1 MTRRT
6 GIKVEFLTDGRAVTL
21 DRYGEVPSNFVF
33 DGASVP
39 RFFWRLLGH
48 PFDKHHLR
56 GSLRHDWHYQEGR
69 HPARAGRR
77 GILSRSCA
85 RRDASHVCVA

>member
-48 PFDKHHLR
+48 PFDKRHLR
-56 GSLRHDWHYQEGR
+56 GSLRHDWHYREADIPRKQ
-69 HPARAGRR
+69 A
-77 GILSRSCA
+77 
-85 RRDASHVCVA
+85 DAEYYVDIVNV